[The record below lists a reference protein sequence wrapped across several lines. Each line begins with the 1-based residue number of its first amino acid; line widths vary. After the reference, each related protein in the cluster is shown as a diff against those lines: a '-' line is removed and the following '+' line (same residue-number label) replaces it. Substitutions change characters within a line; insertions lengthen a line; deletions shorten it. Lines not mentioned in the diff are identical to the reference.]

1 MPSYRRGSPFGDI
14 LLFGTCL
21 SLALPIAPAFAAPD
35 PLPDWG
41 VASKPA
47 KAEPAPATAPPPVV
61 EAAAGA
67 SAEPDPVI
75 EPDAAEPAP
84 VIEPDPQPA
93 APRRKPSKPRA
104 KKKPKP
110 QVVAVEPAPAPAPV
124 VPLAPAEPDATIRR
138 KGNGELIAGA
148 LLASG
153 GLASF
158 GVMAGGLYLNRLSE
172 RELAKGEGRPA
183 EDLAPLHDQ
192 QRRAETMIAAG
203 AIAGAAGLA
212 LGVALLAIGAR
223 DLKAARREPLSARV
237 RVAPTIGGL
246 VLAGRF

>member
-47 KAEPAPATAPPPVV
+47 KVEPAPAAAPPPVA
-61 EAAAGA
+61 EAAVGA

-110 QVVAVEPAPAPAPV
+110 QVVAVQPAPAPV
-124 VPLAPAEPDATIRR
+124 VPLAPAEPDAAIRR

-223 DLKAARREPLSARV
+223 DLKAARREPLSARL

>member
-14 LLFGTCL
+14 LLLGTCL
-21 SLALPIAPAFAAPD
+21 SLALPIAPAFAASD

-47 KAEPAPATAPPPVV
+47 KVEPAPAAPTPVAEV
-61 EAAAGA
+61 AAGA

-75 EPDAAEPAP
+75 EPDAEPAP
-84 VIEPDPQPA
+84 VIDPEPA

-104 KKKPKP
+104 KKKPRP
-110 QVVAVEPAPAPAPV
+110 QVVAVQPAPAPV
-124 VPLAPAEPDATIRR
+124 VPLAPAEPDAAIRR
-138 KGNGELIAGA
+138 KANGELITGA

-158 GVMAGGLYLNRLSE
+158 GVMAGGVYLNRVSE
-172 RELAKGEGRPA
+172 RELARGEGRPA

-192 QRRAETMIAAG
+192 QRHAETMIAAG

-223 DLKAARREPLSARV
+223 DLKAARREPLSARL